1 MDLPLD
7 PYMRKTELLLKQ
19 GRARLDW
26 LAPPMRAATPAFS
39 AIARRKRLMQFEA
52 LYADVLRRYTAL
64 RSAGTEGIADLKVAL
79 EKSWAAFE
87 AQIGSGSL
95 PRPGLLE

>member
-1 MDLPLD
+1 MT
-7 PYMRKTELLLKQ
+7 KTELLLKQ

-39 AIARRKRLMQFEA
+39 ARARRQRLMHFEA
-52 LYADVLRRYTAL
+52 LYTDVLRRYSAL
-64 RSAGTEGIADLKVAL
+64 RSAGTEGVADLKVAL

-87 AQIGSGSL
+87 AEIGLG
-95 PRPGLLE
+95 R